1 MSTTRFSTSLPL
13 PGYGSQSLVAEVLG
27 ADATATTYVLN
38 CPPGTDGN
46 DCGTYNNTVTVGPWG
61 SKTIPAGAATTGN
74 LDIFITMPSDDE
86 DDWKMSVHC
95 KMSHTVAK
103 ACTTINL
110 GGNDDGSPTATVT
123 ASDELEMFDL
133 TYAPVVITAG
143 LDILNA
149 KHTGVPEASATTT
162 KGSEEGTATP
172 TTTSGAS
179 TSFTRVFGAMSVA
192 GIAASLKGDA
202 NGNTIF
208 RKDSLGR
215 KIACMNCINNHRSS
229 NCLPSHNDDVR
240 VVDGVGR
247 KKGSKNLPKDS
258 QKAKHKVKKPAC
270 PQKGSQGRIL
280 PLQNLQLRNIVQV
293 QPAISRQAGAF
304 LQQDIFGALPQA
316 NNVHSQP
323 VPPASLSRPSPVVD
337 IGHAAFQSV
346 VNCQVTPEF
355 ESILNHWH
363 SLGLSF
369 VDSMNVPQHWGQ
381 MSATH
386 GSGSNAGGTY
396 FPGPEDK
403 VRLPSSISLFRA
415 L

>member
-1 MSTTRFSTSLPL
+1 M
-13 PGYGSQSLVAEVLG
+13 
-27 ADATATTYVLN
+27 
-38 CPPGTDGN
+38 
-46 DCGTYNNTVTVGPWG
+46 
-61 SKTIPAGAATTGN
+61 
-74 LDIFITMPSDDE
+74 
-86 DDWKMSVHC
+86 
-95 KMSHTVAK
+95 
-103 ACTTINL
+103 
-110 GGNDDGSPTATVT
+110 
-123 ASDELEMFDL
+123 
-133 TYAPVVITAG
+133 
-143 LDILNA
+143 
-149 KHTGVPEASATTT
+149 T
-162 KGSEEGTATP
+162 K
-172 TTTSGAS
+172 
-179 TSFTRVFGAMSVA
+179 
-192 GIAASLKGDA
+192 LKGDA

-355 ESILNHWH
+355 ESILN
-363 SLGLSF
+363 L
-369 VDSMNVPQHWGQ
+369 
-381 MSATH
+381 
-386 GSGSNAGGTY
+386 
-396 FPGPEDK
+396 
-403 VRLPSSISLFRA
+403 
-415 L
+415 